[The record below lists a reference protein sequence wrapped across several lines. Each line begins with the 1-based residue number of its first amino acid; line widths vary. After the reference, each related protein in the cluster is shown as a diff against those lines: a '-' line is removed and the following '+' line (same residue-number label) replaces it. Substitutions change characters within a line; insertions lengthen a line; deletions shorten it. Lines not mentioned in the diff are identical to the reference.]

1 MPDLLRLIR
10 PVSWVVLLLAALTL
24 LFFTSVLPVKPV
36 GPELLK
42 NPLFEQGLEGWQ
54 PGLGKSEVS
63 KPAVLVELRVDNM
76 PGSESNSVI
85 QKLGAQDLPKQLLL
99 QGEVRTSGVE
109 SGRRSWHE
117 ARVELIAYDSFG
129 QGFYH
134 IPYIL
139 SGLIGDN
146 EWRGYSLLV
155 TVPEEAVELRLE
167 IGLYHVPG
175 RIWVRGLALH
185 QAKPQT
191 LFSAGKLLLA
201 VLWLVTG
208 LWALRLLLQHYWSTP
223 QGWMI
228 ALLLLLIV
236 GGILQPQE
244 VKQAIEVQI
253 QQLGQWLGIHLEIG
267 RYHHGFDP
275 LAFWPASWD
284 ISKLGH
290 LLGFFLLSAGLFLD
304 SKTRLPSVLFGLLL
318 LAVSTEVVQFFVPG
332 RTPRLSDVVV
342 DMLGVLAGLL
352 SARSIMV
359 VRIRLT
365 R

>member
-1 MPDLLRLIR
+1 VNWI
-10 PVSWVVLLLAALTL
+10 VLLLAALTL
-24 LFFTSVLPVKPV
+24 LFFTSISPVKPV
-36 GPELLK
+36 GPELLN
-42 NPLFEQGLEGWQ
+42 NPLFEQGLKGWKQ
-54 PGLGKSEVS
+54 GPGKSEVS
-63 KPAVLVELRVDNM
+63 TPALLAELRVDNA
-76 PGSESNSVI
+76 PESESNSVI
-85 QKLGAQDLPKQLLL
+85 QKLDVKRMPKQLLL

-139 SGLIGDN
+139 TGLIGDN
-146 EWRGYSLLV
+146 EWRDYSLLV

-185 QAKPQT
+185 QAESQA

-201 VLWLVTG
+201 VLWLATG
-208 LWALRLLLQHYWSTP
+208 LWALRLLLQRYWSTP

-228 ALLLLLIV
+228 ALLLLLIAA
-236 GGILQPQE
+236 GILQPQE

-253 QQLGQWLGIHLEIG
+253 QQFGQWVGIHLEIG
-267 RYHHGFDP
+267 RYHHGFEP
-275 LAFWPASWD
+275 LAFWPVSWD

-290 LLGFFLLSAGLFLD
+290 LLGFLLLSAGLFLD
-304 SKTRLPSVLFGLLL
+304 SRARLPSVLIGLLL
-318 LAVSTEVVQFFVPG
+318 LAVSTEVLQFFVPG

-352 SARSIMV
+352 SARIIMAV
-359 VRIRLT
+359 QIRLT

>member
-1 MPDLLRLIR
+1 M
-10 PVSWVVLLLAALTL
+10 SWAVLLLAALTL
-24 LFFTSVLPVKPV
+24 LFFTSASPVKPV
-36 GPELLK
+36 GSELLI
-42 NPLFEQGLEGWQ
+42 NPLFEQGREGWQ
-54 PGLGKSEVS
+54 LGSGKSEVS
-63 KPAVLVELRVDNM
+63 KPAAVAELLVDNA
-76 PGSESNSVI
+76 PGSESSSVI
-85 QKLGAQDLPKQLLL
+85 QKLDAQGLPKHLLL
-99 QGEVRTSGVE
+99 QGEVRTSGVG

-139 SGLIGDN
+139 TGLIGDN
-146 EWRGYSLLV
+146 EWRDYSLLV

-175 RIWVRGLALH
+175 RVWVRGLALH
-185 QAKPQT
+185 QAESQA

-201 VLWLVTG
+201 LLWLVAG

-236 GGILQPQE
+236 AGILQPLA

-275 LAFWPASWD
+275 LAFWPVSWD
-284 ISKLGH
+284 VSKLGH

-304 SKTRLPSVLFGLLL
+304 SKARLPSVFIGLLL

-342 DMLGVLAGLL
+342 DMLGVVAGWLLAK
-352 SARSIMV
+352 SVMV
-359 VRIRLT
+359 VRT
-365 R
+365 A

>member
-1 MPDLLRLIR
+1 MN
-10 PVSWVVLLLAALTL
+10 WVVLLLVALTL
-24 LFFTSVLPVKPV
+24 LFFTSILPVKPV
-36 GPELLK
+36 GPELLI
-42 NPLFEQGLEGWQ
+42 NPLFEQDLEGWQ
-54 PGLGKSEVS
+54 LDSGKSEIS
-63 KPAVLVELRVDNM
+63 KPAAVAELLVDNT
-76 PGSESNSVI
+76 PGSESSSVI
-85 QKLGAQDLPKQLLL
+85 QKLDARGLPKQLLL
-99 QGEVRTSGVE
+99 QGEVRTSGVGG
-109 SGRRSWHE
+109 GRRSWHE

-139 SGLIGDN
+139 TGLIGEN

-185 QAKPQT
+185 QAEPQT

-201 VLWLVTG
+201 ALWLVTG
-208 LWALRLLLQHYWSTP
+208 MWALRLLLQHYWSTP

-236 GGILQPQE
+236 AGILQPQE

-275 LAFWPASWD
+275 LAFWPTSWD

-304 SKTRLPSVLFGLLL
+304 SRARLPSVLIGLLM

-352 SARSIMV
+352 SARSIMAV
-359 VRIRLT
+359 QTRLIR
-365 R
+365 

>member
-1 MPDLLRLIR
+1 MN
-10 PVSWVVLLLAALTL
+10 WVVLLLVALTL
-24 LFFTSVLPVKPV
+24 LFFTSISPVKPV
-36 GPELLK
+36 GPELLI
-42 NPLFEQGLEGWQ
+42 NPLFEQGLEGWRL
-54 PGLGKSEVS
+54 GSGKSEVS
-63 KPAVLVELRVDNM
+63 KPAAVAELLVDNA
-76 PGSESNSVI
+76 PGSESSSVI
-85 QKLGAQDLPKQLLL
+85 QKLDAQGLPKQLLL
-99 QGEVRTSGVE
+99 QGEVRTSGVG

-139 SGLIGDN
+139 AGLIGDN

-175 RIWVRGLALH
+175 RIWVRGVALH
-185 QAKPQT
+185 QAEPQT

-201 VLWLVTG
+201 LLWLVAA
-208 LWALRLLLQHYWSTP
+208 LWTLRLLLQYYWSTP

-236 GGILQPQE
+236 AGILQPQE

-253 QQLGQWLGIHLEIG
+253 QQLGQWLGIHLEIS

-275 LAFWPASWD
+275 LAFWPVSWD

-304 SKTRLPSVLFGLLL
+304 SKTRLPSVLIGLLL

-342 DMLGVLAGLL
+342 DMLGVLAGWL
-352 SARSIMV
+352 SARSIMAV
-359 VRIRLT
+359 QTRLT